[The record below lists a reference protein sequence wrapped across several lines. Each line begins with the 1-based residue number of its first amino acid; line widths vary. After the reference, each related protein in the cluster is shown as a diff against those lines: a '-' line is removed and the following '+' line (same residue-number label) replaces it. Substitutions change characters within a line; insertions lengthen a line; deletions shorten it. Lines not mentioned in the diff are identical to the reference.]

1 MGGGTIMAIECPI
14 QKRNVLYL
22 DCNECENVLEC
33 QQLRLSNFQIKENT
47 KRIQMKQRNVKHK
60 QVWILILAIQK
71 VIHKRIQSAYQKIK
85 EKLGPVCN
93 VLKLNINKKQM
104 ISASFIFLFMFL
116 MMCTS
121 LIQKQT
127 TNHQVMVKTID
138 DDLSSL
144 TVGATKQQFH
154 FTTAPAKIESSPIA
168 ISAEAP
174 GVYMG
179 SFYEILKTNGI
190 RLQQVENPSS
200 ILSGYEGNLYILDT
214 KTQLSSMFDTMIQVQ
229 NYTLDAK
236 NQATFDVL
244 ASDKNFTLST
254 DLSGNTYTRKD
265 VAGNIDFMTRGV
277 SSINLQT
284 GKQFYAAYLGM
295 YHYENCKPLGI
306 HFLNG
311 LDIDTKITDVFR
323 LLGTPTSIDAYEPTN
338 GTPYLLL
345 HYTNTD
351 TSTGFVNE
359 LSFVFVEEKD
369 AINSYY
375 LRELT
380 ISITH

>member
-1 MGGGTIMAIECPI
+1 
-14 QKRNVLYL
+14 
-22 DCNECENVLEC
+22 
-33 QQLRLSNFQIKENT
+33 
-47 KRIQMKQRNVKHK
+47 MKQRNTKLK
-60 QVWILILAIQK
+60 QLWILILAIQK
-71 VIHKRIQSAYQKIK
+71 VVHKRIRFTYKKIK
-85 EKLGPVCN
+85 EKFIPVCK
-93 VLKLNINKKQM
+93 VLSSNISKKQI
-104 ISASFIFLFMFL
+104 ISTSFIFLFMFF
-116 MMCTS
+116 MIGTS

-127 TNHQVMVKTID
+127 TNNPVMVKTLD

-154 FTTAPAKIESSPIA
+154 SVTTTAKIESSPIA

-179 SFYEILKTNGI
+179 GFYEILKTNGV
-190 RLQQVENPSS
+190 RLQQVESPSS
-200 ILSGYEGNLYILDT
+200 VISGYEGNLYILDT
-214 KTQLSSMFDTMIQVQ
+214 KTQLSSTFDTIIQVQ

-244 ASDKNFTLST
+244 ASDKNFTSSS

-265 VAGNIDFMTRGV
+265 VVGNVDFMTRGV

-306 HFLNG
+306 RFLNG
-311 LDIDTKITDVFR
+311 LDIDAKITDVFR
-323 LLGTPTSIDAYEPTN
+323 SLGTPTSIDVYEPIN

-351 TSTGFVNE
+351 TLTGFVNE

-369 AINSYY
+369 TTNSYY